1 MLADRVRH
9 FKEEESE
16 VEEMCEIMQKLADD
30 AAYEEKIKIAKKLLN
45 KGNGITYKSNLE
57 TIKSIYEK
65 SYEVLEEK
73 QLLIQAKK

>member
-9 FKEEESE
+9 FKEEESG

-45 KGNGITYKSNLE
+45 KGNNIDDVKEIT
-57 TIKSIYEK
+57 
-65 SYEVLEEK
+65 
-73 QLLIQAKK
+73 